1 MAFSTIRGQRAETA
15 LRDAKILRR
24 DGAGYLARG
33 RCRYATA
40 LDAAYEIGKATA
52 AAVGSGRTDLLPE
65 IRAEWRRI
73 RNLNSAFER
82 RCGKPDAFR
91 SYL

>member
-1 MAFSTIRGQRAETA
+1 MTFSTRRGQRAESA

-24 DGAGYLARG
+24 DAAGYLARG
-33 RCRYATA
+33 RCRYASA
-40 LDAAYEIGKATA
+40 LDAAHAVGQALA

-65 IRAEWRRI
+65 INAEWRRI

-82 RCGKPDAFR
+82 RCGRPDAFR
-91 SYL
+91 GLR